1 MGGMT
6 GEIMGEI
13 NGEQNRRNPFVQGIS
28 CPSMGEMETFSRK
41 VF

>member
-1 MGGMT
+1 MGEMT

-13 NGEQNRRNPFVQGIS
+13 NEAQNPRTPFVQGIS
-28 CPSMGEMETFSRK
+28 CISMGEMETFSRK